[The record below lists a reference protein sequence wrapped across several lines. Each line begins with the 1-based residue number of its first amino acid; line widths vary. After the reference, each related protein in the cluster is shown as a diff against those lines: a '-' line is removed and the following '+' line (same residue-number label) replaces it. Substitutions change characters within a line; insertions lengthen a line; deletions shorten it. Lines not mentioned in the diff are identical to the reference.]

1 MPPRSSGSSI
11 RQEAVHC
18 PYMDHRTHRMGW
30 VGKPWLK
37 TDVEIGGGALEWWSG
52 ETDEGY

>member
-1 MPPRSSGSSI
+1 M
-11 RQEAVHC
+11 HC